1 MPRPMYFFAI
11 ETTRR
16 KFALVSSSRPR
27 QPSCTTAPSRP
38 RSLPSAGFSGSQ
50 PPARSQSSPAAP
62 TYFPDCTYASDA
74 GQAISSRDQTKS
86 LLSTGLSRL
95 FRSPELTA
103 WKAKSTS
110 SCVFAAV
117 LRLLGSL
124 NTFTR
129 LFATSKFFCNV
140 SPPGM
145 VAASRAALSKPVILH
160 SPSFC
165 FFT

>member
-16 KFALVSSSRPR
+16 RFALVSSSRPR

-50 PPARSQSSPAAP
+50 PPSRSQSSPVAL
-62 TYFPDCTYASDA
+62 TYFPDCTYASIA

-110 SCVFAAV
+110 SLVLAAR
-117 LRLLGSL
+117 LRRFGSL
-124 NTFTR
+124 KAFTR
-129 LFATSKFFCNV
+129 LLATRRFFCAVSLPGSAATS
-140 SPPGM
+140 
-145 VAASRAALSKPVILH
+145 RTALSKPVILH
-160 SPSFC
+160 SPSL
-165 FFT
+165 